1 MTTPANPLAFVLAG
15 NATFTVVSGATD
27 ARFTFKV
34 RQPKP
39 DGPHF
44 VSLLT
49 GPNNEDDYQF
59 LGSIFDRKEYRHG
72 ARSRISAEAPSAKA
86 ARWVCSRLL
95 AGKDLPNCELHHEG
109 RCGRCGRKL
118 TVPESIISG
127 IGPECAAHL

>member
-15 NATFTVVSGATD
+15 NATFTVVSHKTD
-27 ARFTFKV
+27 ARFTLKV

-44 VSLLT
+44 VSVLT

-72 ARSRISAEAPSAKA
+72 ARSRISPEAPSAKA

-95 AGKDLPNCELHHEG
+95 AGQELTNCELHHEG

-127 IGPECAAHL
+127 IGPECATHL